1 MNSTKLRGY
10 LTGLILGDGS
20 IDKGVQKRS
29 FSIKSINKDF
39 IDKIFKDLREATD
52 FDIKIKEVP
61 MQIKNGVTHRI
72 YWELRVKAHPYFK
85 KKYNYFYDDYR
96 KRRITKECLSWL
108 NEEGLAN
115 WYMSD
120 GYITLVGKTKGEIK
134 SRRVDICT
142 DRYKKEDVEKI
153 KEYFQ
158 ETWDIKTSLIKRN
171 DVYRIRIS
179 LQDSQKFFLLIN
191 PYITDSFKYKLNL
204 SYDYQPTWMCDEYY
218 NLMKEI
224 QKCEYPTENRNKI

>member
-20 IDKGVQKRS
+20 IDKGVHKRA
-29 FSIKSINKDF
+29 FEIKSINKDF
-39 IDKIFKDLREATD
+39 IDKIYSDLNKSTD
-52 FDIKIKEVP
+52 FSIEVKEHP
-61 MQIKNGVTHRI
+61 SEFRDGVNRKTYWTLRI
-72 YWELRVKAHPYFK
+72 KAHPYFN

-96 KRRITKECLSWL
+96 KRRITKETLNWL

-120 GYITLVGKTKGEIK
+120 GYVTLVGKSKGEIR

-142 DRYKKEDVEKI
+142 DRYKKEDIEKI
-153 KEYFQ
+153 QQYFKDV
-158 ETWDIKTSLIKRN
+158 WDIDTNLIKRI
-171 DVYRIRIS
+171 DKYRIRIS
-179 LQDSQKFFLLIN
+179 LKDSQKFFLLISDH
-191 PYITDSFKYKLNL
+191 ITDSFKYKLNL
-204 SYDYQPTWMCDEYY
+204 SYDYQPNWMCDEYY

>member
-1 MNSTKLRGY
+1 MNSTMLRGY

-20 IDKGVQKRS
+20 IDKGVQKRA

-39 IDKIFKDLREATD
+39 IDKIYNDISSVTD
-52 FDIKIKEVP
+52 FDINVKHIEGRVV
-61 MQIKNGVTHRI
+61 NGVNHKEH
-72 YWELRVKAHPYFK
+72 WELRIKAHPYFN

-96 KRRITKECLSWL
+96 KRRITKESLRWL
-108 NEEGLAN
+108 NPQGLAN

-120 GYITLVGKTKGEIK
+120 GYVTHVGKQSGLIK

-153 KEYFQ
+153 SEYFNNVL
-158 ETWDIKTSLIKRN
+158 EIPATLTKRGDI
-171 DVYRIRIS
+171 YRLRINMKE
-179 LQDSQKFFLLIN
+179 SQKFFMLIE
-191 PYITDSFKYKLNL
+191 PYVVPSMRYKLDL
-204 SYDYQPTWMCDEYY
+204 AYDYQPTWMNDDYY

-224 QKCEYPTENRNKI
+224 QKCEYLRD